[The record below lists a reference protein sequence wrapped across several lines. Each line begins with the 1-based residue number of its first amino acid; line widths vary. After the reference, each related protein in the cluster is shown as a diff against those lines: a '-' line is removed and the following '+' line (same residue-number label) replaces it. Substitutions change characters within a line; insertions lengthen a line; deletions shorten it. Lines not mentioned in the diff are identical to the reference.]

1 MRDERSSMG
10 GNLGQWLEKKNLKK
24 LFRRDNM
31 VVLILVGVLL
41 FIIALPVK
49 NEKDAAQ
56 AQPGEGG
63 FLTRRDQGT
72 DAVGSAQTEPG
83 TAYASDLEYAKNLE
97 SRLTEVLSGVSGVGE
112 VRVMI
117 TLKSSAELVVEK
129 EMPVERSYTTETD
142 SQGGSRTVH
151 TDEMGETVVYSSSGN
166 DREPYVVKTYVP
178 QIEGILVVAEGAGS
192 GTVNRTITD
201 VVQALFD
208 VEIHKVK
215 VVKMETKSN

>member
-1 MRDERSSMG
+1 MK
-10 GNLGQWLEKKNLKK
+10 LGQWMDKEKLKK

-31 VVLILVGVLL
+31 VILILAGVLL

-49 NEKDAAQ
+49 NEKDAGQ
-56 AQPGEGG
+56 EKSGESG

-72 DAVGSAQTEPG
+72 DAGGSVQTEPG
-83 TAYASDLEYAKNLE
+83 TAYVSDLAYVKELE
-97 SRLTEVLSGVSGVGE
+97 DRLTKALSGISGVGE

-129 EMPVERSYTTETD
+129 ENPIERSSTTETD
-142 SQGGSRTVH
+142 SQGGSRTVR
-151 TDEMGETVVYSSSGN
+151 TEELGETVVYGSAGN

-178 QIEGILVVAEGAGS
+178 QIEGVLVVAEGAGS
-192 GTVNRTITD
+192 GTVNRTVTD
-201 VVQALFD
+201 VVQALFG

-215 VVKMETKSN
+215 VVKMETKSR

>member
-1 MRDERSSMG
+1 MRGGRSNVG
-10 GNLGQWLEKKNLKK
+10 VKLGQWMDKEKWKK

-31 VVLILVGVLL
+31 VILILAGVLL

-49 NEKDAAQ
+49 DEKDAGQEKA
-56 AQPGEGG
+56 GEGG

-72 DAVGSAQTEPG
+72 DAGGSAQTEPES
-83 TAYASDLEYAKNLE
+83 AYASDLAYAESLE
-97 SRLTEVLSGVSGVGE
+97 ARLTEALSGMSGVGE

-117 TLKSSAELVVEK
+117 TLKSSAERVVEK
-129 EMPVERSYTTETD
+129 ENPIERSSTTETD
-142 SQGGSRTVH
+142 SQGGSRTVR
-151 TDEMGETVVYSSSGN
+151 TEEVGETVVYGSTGS

-178 QIEGILVVAEGAGS
+178 RVEGVLVVAEGAGN

-201 VVQALFD
+201 VVQALFG

-215 VVKMETKSN
+215 VVKMETKSH